1 MRRFA
6 QVAILSQALFF
17 AFQTDAG
24 SATFPDRTVR
34 IVVPYSAGGGVD
46 TLARPLADRLSM
58 LWGQPVIVE
67 NKTGGSTIIG
77 TESVARSA
85 KDGYTLLLT
94 SDSSITSN
102 PFLFKDLPYD
112 PLKDLVPVTQLI
124 TLHQMIVV
132 NPAVPAN
139 TMGELIAYAKLHPDI
154 LTYGSYGRAS
164 PPNLLFEMIKA
175 KTGAA
180 ILNVPFQGVAPAIL
194 AILKGE
200 VQMTMGGAATTGQY
214 IKAGT
219 MKALAIGRPQRL
231 KDFPEV
237 PTLSEIGLSY
247 ADPKT
252 WFGLFVA
259 AGTPDEIG
267 TKIQNDVTAIM
278 KDPDFR
284 ERYIESVGYTAVAST
299 SAEFQA
305 FINRDLEEKKEMIEI
320 AGIKPQ

>member
-1 MRRFA
+1 MRRFV
-6 QVAILSQALFF
+6 QVAMLSQTLFF
-17 AFQTDAG
+17 AFQADAG
-24 SATFPDRTVR
+24 SATFPDRVVR
-34 IVVPYSAGGGVD
+34 IVVPYSVGGGVD
-46 TLARPLADRLSM
+46 TLARRLADRLST
-58 LWGQPVIVE
+58 LWRQPVIVE

-102 PFLFKDLPYD
+102 PFLFKELPYD

-124 TLHQMIVV
+124 TLHQMIVIH
-132 NPAVPAN
+132 PAVPAN
-139 TMGELIAYAKLHPDI
+139 SMRELIAYAKLHPDM
-154 LTYGSYGRAS
+154 LTYGSYGKAS
-164 PPNLLFEMIKA
+164 PPNLLFEIMKA
-175 KTGAA
+175 KIGAA

-194 AILKGE
+194 AVLKGE

-214 IKAGT
+214 IRAGN
-219 MKALAIGRPQRL
+219 MKALAIGRPQSL

-237 PTLSEIGLSY
+237 PTLSEIGLGY

-259 AGTPDEIG
+259 AGTPNEIG
-267 TKIQNDVTAIM
+267 TKIQNDVAAIM

-284 ERYIESVGYTAVAST
+284 QRYIESVGYTAVAGT
-299 SAEFQA
+299 SAEFRA
-305 FINRDLEEKKEMIEI
+305 FINRDLEKK
-320 AGIKPQ
+320 KR